1 MIKIRKHLA
10 IFLVIGML
18 ASMFL
23 LSGRIGVEKNYKNV
37 DITLDYESILNMAA
51 ESKEHD
57 IDYFLKEFKKLGASS
72 AAVSEATL
80 SSLEEDKELKVDVQ
94 LDGYDLVVKADKQMI
109 DFIANGFANKLGSD
123 SFELLDEGTL
133 RVFGSRADYI
143 YDETIVKDSE
153 GKYIG
158 KKKIGVGS
166 KREFIG
172 LGFLKRDIDRIKASG
187 LEVIPRPVYTSQYE
201 GEESIAAYFEALDK
215 SGIKPGYIMFAGEEI
230 LGGAKYA
237 SVLAKELKSRGI
249 IAAMIESSVQ
259 REHIEQDGLPQL
271 VQNMDYH
278 ATRVFNVWDYIQKRY
293 DYEIPFHRNG
303 QEVMNSIYRAVVER
317 NIRVVFF
324 RPFIDSQERYVT
336 DMSIYADRFKELE
349 DRLGS
354 HGLKIADVKP
364 LGLNDPS
371 RYIKLFSA
379 LGILAAGF
387 VLLENLINV
396 RGRIYSMAFYALAA
410 LTAAPYALNIATDS
424 VDKLYA
430 LMASI
435 TFPSLAMVALLNVV
449 KKICDAKK
457 RENLRLKDI
466 VLEGSLILI
475 AISLISLAGAVS
487 EDALLSQSKYLLEMD
502 LFRGV
507 KLSQVGPIGITFLAY
522 ISIFG
527 YKRSEDKKGLYWS
540 EIKLFLSENIRVIHM
555 AILGVIGAAAIV
567 YIARMGHETNI
578 EPSSLEILGRNMLEM
593 IFQARPRTK
602 AILLAH
608 PALML
613 LIFMAYKKCC
623 SWSLPLLALAVSIGQ
638 GNIVNTFSHLRTPI
652 YLSVYR
658 TAYETGIGILI
669 GALAVAILKGVWD
682 YVQRRKENA

>member
-37 DITLDYESILNMAA
+37 DITLDYESIMNMAA

-57 IDYFLKEFKKLGASS
+57 VDYFLKEFKKLGAYS
-72 AAVSEATL
+72 AAISEATL

-109 DFIANGFANKLGSD
+109 DFIANGFANKLGKD

-172 LGFLKRDIDRIKASG
+172 LGFLKRDIDRIKAAG

-215 SGIKPGYIMFAGEEI
+215 NGIKPGYIMFSGEEI

-237 SVLAKELKSRGI
+237 DVLAKELKSRGI

-259 REHIEQDGLPQL
+259 REHIEQDGLTQL
-271 VQNMDYH
+271 VHKMDYH

-293 DYEIPFHRNG
+293 DYEIPLHRNG

-371 RYIKLFSA
+371 RYIKLLSA
-379 LGILAAGF
+379 LGIVAAGF
-387 VLLENLINV
+387 VLLENIINV
-396 RGRIYSMAFYALAA
+396 RGRIYGMAFYALAA
-410 LTAAPYALNIATDS
+410 LTAVPYALNIATDS
-424 VDKLYA
+424 MDKLYA

-435 TFPSLAMVALLNVV
+435 IFPSLAMVALLNVV

-457 RENLRLKDI
+457 REDLRLKDI

-475 AISLISLAGAVS
+475 AISLISLAGAIS
-487 EDALLSQSKYLLEMD
+487 EDALLSHSKYLLEMD

-540 EIKLFLSENIRVIHM
+540 EIMLFLSENIRVIHM

-658 TAYETGIGILI
+658 TAYETGIGILV

>member
-37 DITLDYESILNMAA
+37 DITLDYESIMNMAA

-172 LGFLKRDIDRIKASG
+172 LGFLKRDIDRIKAAG

-237 SVLAKELKSRGI
+237 NVLAKELKSRGI

-364 LGLNDPS
+364 MGLNDPS

-396 RGRIYSMAFYALAA
+396 RGRIYGMAFYALAA

-435 TFPSLAMVALLNVV
+435 AFPSLAMVALLNVV

-487 EDALLSQSKYLLEMD
+487 EDALLSHSKYLLEMD